1 MTPVLDETHFEAAL
15 GLLTSSPEDA
25 VCAQLPIFT
34 SASDIRELVQYL
46 QKRPAGISVVEE
58 LDKARKRLFED
69 RKLSTYEL
77 LGITTRTNGSLR
89 LSALGRKFAKDIEP
103 EEESFRHLLERTLP
117 YWTALKWIHQQNL
130 DVVAAS
136 EILGFW
142 QEFHAEAVNV
152 DDHEAMR
159 GAVVPFFSLCQAAV
173 LGTMTLGKRGHT
185 TRLCIDRD
193 QLTRFLEGRSSSSLI
208 TDTVVP
214 NEYSYEGTAEFGGL
228 VRWQRRAP
236 LRVLILQ
243 SANTVIVELIRRTL
257 ELAHV
262 QTETIEM
269 AWKGKS
275 SLENGICEY
284 PAGYNAVVIIL
295 DEGSF
300 TPDGAGQQYLK
311 ERVLMEIGAAHVL
324 YDGRVILLAD
334 RKLQTPNGIQD
345 LIYYEFENDS
355 LDWEVGLQLIRV
367 AENFK
372 NGVRQSIA
380 A

>member
-1 MTPVLDETHFEAAL
+1 MTPVLDETHFEAAP
-15 GLLTSSPEDA
+15 GLLTSSPADA
-25 VCAQLPIFT
+25 GCGQLPIFT

-58 LDKARKRLFED
+58 LDKARKRLFDD
-69 RKLSTYEL
+69 RKLSAYEL
-77 LGITTRTNGSLR
+77 LGITTRANGSLR
-89 LSALGRKFAKDIEP
+89 LSALGRKLARDIEP
-103 EEESFRHLLERTLP
+103 EEKSFRYLLERTLP
-117 YWTALKWIHQQNL
+117 YWTALKWIHRQNL

-142 QEFHAEAVNV
+142 QEFHTEAINV
-152 DDHEAMR
+152 DDQEAMR

-193 QLTRFLEGRSSSSLI
+193 QLTRFLEGRFNPSLI
-208 TDTVVP
+208 TDQVAP
-214 NEYSYEGTAEFGGL
+214 NERADEVGAL
-228 VRWQRRAP
+228 VQWQRRVP

-257 ELAHV
+257 QLAQV
-262 QTETIEM
+262 QTETMEM
-269 AWKGKS
+269 VWNGKA
-275 SLENGICEY
+275 SLDKAICEY
-284 PAGYNAVVIIL
+284 PAGYNAVVVVL

-300 TPDGAGQQYLK
+300 TPDDNGRQCLK
-311 ERVLMEIGAAHVL
+311 EKVLMEIGAAHIL
-324 YDGRVILLAD
+324 YNGRVIILAD
-334 RKLQTPNGIQD
+334 RKFQTPDGIHD
-345 LIYYEFENDS
+345 LIYYEFENDG

-367 AENFK
+367 VEDFK

>member
-1 MTPVLDETHFEAAL
+1 MTPILDETHFEP
-15 GLLTSSPEDA
+15 GFLTSSPEDA

-46 QKRPAGISVVEE
+46 QKRPGGINVAEE

-69 RKLSTYEL
+69 RKLSAYEL

-103 EEESFRHLLERTLP
+103 EEKSFRHLLEHTLP

-152 DDHEAMR
+152 EDQEAMR
-159 GAVVPFFSLCQAAV
+159 GAVVPFFSLCQAAA

-208 TDTVVP
+208 TDTAVA
-214 NEYSYEGTAEFGGL
+214 NEYSDEAAAEFGGL

-236 LRVLILQ
+236 LRILILQ

-257 ELAHV
+257 ALAHT
-262 QTETIEM
+262 QTGTREI
-269 AWKGKS
+269 AWQGKA
-275 SLENGICEY
+275 SLDQGLCDY
-284 PAGYNAVVIIL
+284 PAGYNAVVVIL

-300 TPDGAGQQYLK
+300 SPDAAGKQYLK
-311 ERVLMEIGAAHVL
+311 EKVLMEIGAAHVL
-324 YDGRVILLAD
+324 YNGRVVLLAD
-334 RKLQTPNGIQD
+334 RKFQIPHGIQD

-355 LDWEVGLQLIRV
+355 LDWEVGLQLISI
-367 AENFK
+367 AEDFK
-372 NGVRQSIA
+372 NDIRQSIA